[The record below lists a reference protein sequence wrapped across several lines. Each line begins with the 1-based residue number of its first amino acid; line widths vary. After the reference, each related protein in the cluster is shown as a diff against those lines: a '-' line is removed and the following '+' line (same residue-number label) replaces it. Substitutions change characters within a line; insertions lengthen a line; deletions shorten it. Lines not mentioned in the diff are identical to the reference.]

1 MAEIVCFGEVL
12 WDVFPDTKKMGGAP
26 LNVAYRLKSFQH
38 NVILISAI
46 GNDQL
51 GKEIIDFLENSS
63 IDGDSI
69 QILDEYK
76 TGKVSVKLDKQGV
89 ATYTIDYPKAWD
101 KIEITTENLK
111 ATAKADAFIF
121 GSLATRDQISKT
133 TLFQLLEVANYKVFD
148 VNLRTPFYD
157 YEIII
162 ELMHKADFIKLNEEE
177 LIEIANAMQSS
188 FKKLEEN
195 LRFIAHETNTRHLCV
210 TKGASGAVLFYDNQ
224 MYYHKGYKV
233 KVADTVGAGDS
244 FLAGLIHKIINNE
257 KPQHALDF
265 ASAVGALVASK
276 KGANP
281 KLDASSIQQLLR
293 L

>member
-12 WDVFPDTKKMGGAP
+12 WDVFPNTKKIGGAP

-69 QILDEYK
+69 QILNDYK
-76 TGKVSVKLDKQGV
+76 TGKVSVKLDNQGV

-121 GSLATRDQISKT
+121 GSLATRDQTSKV
-133 TLFQLLEVANYKVFD
+133 TLYQLLEVANYKVFD

-188 FKKLEEN
+188 FKNLEEN
-195 LRFIAHETNTRHLCV
+195 LRFIAQETKTRHVCV
-210 TKGASGAVLFYDNQ
+210 TKGESGAVLFYDDH
-224 MYYHKGYKV
+224 MCYHKGYKV

-244 FLAGLIHKIINNE
+244 FLAGLIHKILNNE
-257 KPQHALDF
+257 KPQNALDF